1 MEDDFQR
8 QLDDALAARDEE
20 HARDRDDL
28 AAALEGRHA
37 AALRAADDARETRK
51 VRDLAARATVLTRA
65 LRLLPALAKKRVRLL
80 ALALRRLRRPRRVRA
95 PLASAPP
102 RDRGALLAKLWA
114 HCQLIAAF
122 RNWQCVWLL
131 APDDERRA
139 PRPPPDWLPASFA
152 AVH

>member
-1 MEDDFQR
+1 M
-8 QLDDALAARDEE
+8 L
-20 HARDRDDL
+20 
-28 AAALEGRHA
+28 
-37 AALRAADDARETRK
+37 K
-51 VRDLAARATVLTRA
+51 
-65 LRLLPALAKKRVRLL
+65 
-80 ALALRRLRRPRRVRA
+80 RRLVRT
-95 PLASAPP
+95 
-102 RDRGALLAKLWA
+102 A